1 MGPFRRGDDELGWV
15 ERELRERRPE
25 PSSRFVRTLS
35 ARLDDR
41 PRWFEPRT
49 RYVLVGL
56 LGAAVLAAAASA
68 GGLSLAT
75 TSAHNAIHVVDH
87 LTGSTG
93 GKNDGYGDN
102 NNKGDNNGGNNYGD
116 NGDKNHDHGF
126 GFPGPPGIDQYK
138 LFCGA
143 SPHRRCTVEVEPDHV
158 SIFEGDFGVRAVTF
172 LVTLNGLSDG
182 TVTVNW
188 NTQDG
193 TATTA
198 DSDYNAASGTLSFGF
213 GQIAKLVT
221 VYVNGDKKV
230 EPDETF
236 YVDFSSSTATIDSD
250 DTQVS
255 VTILND
261 DHNYKPI
268 HH

>member
-102 NNKGDNNGGNNYGD
+102 NNKGNNGGNNY
-116 NGDKNHDHGF
+116 GDKNHDHGF

-188 NTQDG
+188 NTHDG

-198 DSDYNAASGTLSFGF
+198 DSDYNGASGTLSFGF